1 MISPQSQSIS
11 LLSHCHTP
19 SPLAFKT
26 FSQVKFLCLVWCYF
40 GDISKSRLH
49 LTVMKRDVV
58 VRFKCIWRAKS
69 CVSVQNDMTF
79 FPFLLSL

>member
-1 MISPQSQSIS
+1 MTNQKVERENYDFAPISIDFPSLSLPQR
-11 LLSHCHTP
+11 
-19 SPLAFKT
+19 
-26 FSQVKFLCLVWCYF
+26 LVWCYF

-49 LTVMKRDVV
+49 LTVMKRDVD
-58 VRFKCIWRAKS
+58 VRFKCIWTAKS